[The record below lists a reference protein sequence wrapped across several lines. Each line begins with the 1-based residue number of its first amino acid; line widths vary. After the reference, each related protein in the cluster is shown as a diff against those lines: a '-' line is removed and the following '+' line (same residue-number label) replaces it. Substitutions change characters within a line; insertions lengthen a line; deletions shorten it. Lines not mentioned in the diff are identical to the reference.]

1 MEIKL
6 TKEKLRDSGKE
17 IKLKQAER
25 ETANAVL
32 TEDNRKADRAIQ
44 LQSDEKRQKRIA
56 VLRCGTV
63 RLRNFTE
70 DLSEPGRLLRLIRE
84 PENPYDR
91 WATKVCTLDG
101 GILGYLPSRKN
112 QSVARLMDAGKNIT
126 VFVDETLG
134 TPVQMSGVEDPR
146 LPLIL
151 YMDIHIPEEK
161 ELCEQV

>member
-6 TKEKLRDSGKE
+6 TKEKPQDAGKE
-17 IKLKQAER
+17 IRLKPAER
-25 ETANAVL
+25 ESANAVL
-32 TEDNRKADRAIQ
+32 TEENRKEDRAIQ
-44 LQSDEKRQKRIA
+44 LQSDEKRQKRIV

-70 DLSEPGRLLRLIRE
+70 DLSEPGRQLRLIRE

-101 GILGYLPSRKN
+101 VMLGYLPSRKN

-126 VFVDETLG
+126 VFADETLG
-134 TPVQMSGVEDPR
+134 TPVQMSGAEDPR

>member
-6 TKEKLRDSGKE
+6 TKEKPQDAGKE
-17 IKLKQAER
+17 TRLKSAER
-25 ETANAVL
+25 GNANAVL
-32 TEDNRKADRAIQ
+32 TEENRKADRAIQ
-44 LQSDEKRQKRIA
+44 LQSDEKRQKRIV

-70 DLSEPGRLLRLIRE
+70 DLSEPGRQLRLIRE
-84 PENPYDR
+84 LENPYDR

-101 GILGYLPSRKN
+101 VMLGYLPSRKN

-126 VFVDETLG
+126 VFADETLG

-161 ELCEQV
+161 EICEQV

>member
-6 TKEKLRDSGKE
+6 TKEKPRDTGKE
-17 IKLKQAER
+17 INLKPAEW
-25 ETANAVL
+25 ENAKVVL
-32 TEDNRKADRAIQ
+32 TDDNRKADRAIQ
-44 LQSDEKRQKRIA
+44 LQSDEKRRKRIA

-63 RLRNFTE
+63 RLQNFTE
-70 DLSEPGRLLRLIRE
+70 DLSEPGRQLRLIRE

-101 GILGYLPSRKN
+101 VMLGYLPSRKN

-126 VFVDETLG
+126 VFADTFLD
-134 TPVQMSGVEDPR
+134 PPAQMSDVEDPR

-151 YMDIHIPEEK
+151 YMDINIPEEK
-161 ELCEQV
+161 EICEQV

>member
-6 TKEKLRDSGKE
+6 TKEKLQDAGKD
-17 IKLKQAER
+17 IRLKPAER
-25 ETANAVL
+25 GSANAVL
-32 TEDNRKADRAIQ
+32 TEENRKADRAIQ
-44 LQSDEKRQKRIA
+44 LQSDEKRQKRIV

-63 RLRNFTE
+63 LLRNFTE
-70 DLSEPGRLLRLIRE
+70 DLSEPGRQLRLIRE

-101 GILGYLPSRKN
+101 VMLGYLPSRKN

-126 VFVDETLG
+126 VFADETLG